1 MVNSKHWELLRIG
14 HQSKDW
20 ELVKILEI
28 LREMASFREPND
40 KAKELLDRAVVLV
53 DGEEN
58 HTTRQMRCNFRDN
71 HGHSLLMIA
80 AQLGDKG
87 HIAKLRE
94 HGGHVSLKDTHN
106 RNAFHFLGLRGK
118 KDAEETAD
126 ILHILAGPAEDY
138 CPQVSMLRDPVPV
151 EVSLDAPTH
160 NGTRPLHLA
169 ASSGTTALAQR
180 MPVLRADPNAEDG
193 IGQTPIFKA
202 VQNGHAHVVQA
213 LIEQEASLEHKDKSG
228 RTPIHFATDRPDVQ
242 KVLHRAQSYGF
253 GPFHPN
259 ERLENY
265 YPSLQKSFPSAPF
278 RGVANPTSGTTSLM

>member
-28 LREMASFREPND
+28 LREMASLREPKE
-40 KAKELLDRAVVLV
+40 KAKDLLDRAVDLV

-58 HTTRQMRCNFRDN
+58 HTTRQMRANFRDN

-80 AQLGDKG
+80 AQMGDKR
-87 HIAKLRE
+87 HVAKLRE

-126 ILHILAGPAEDY
+126 ILHILAGPVEDY
-138 CPQVSMLRDPVPV
+138 CPLVSMLRDPVPV
-151 EVSLDAPTH
+151 EISLNAPTH
-160 NGTRPLHLA
+160 NGTRPLHIA

-180 MPVLRADPNAEDG
+180 MPVIGADPNAEDG

-213 LIEQEASLEHKDKSG
+213 LIEQEASPSTRTNLAG
-228 RTPIHFATDRPDVQ
+228 RQSTTRVTGPTCRRCCIARSRMGLAHSTQMSDSRITIRVCRNRFRPLRSVA
-242 KVLHRAQSYGF
+242 LRTRRR
-253 GPFHPN
+253 
-259 ERLENY
+259 ERRL
-265 YPSLQKSFPSAPF
+265 
-278 RGVANPTSGTTSLM
+278 